1 MSFSLSYL
9 GYVSCWCSLVPF
21 LTVPSACR
29 VPRVGWLR
37 GFGRCVCSFSQGY
50 DACAKIRKNPITP
63 AFFLVYLSSVCFLPA
78 FSSVFPSFSF
88 FSCGL
93 LLALAEYFLNG
104 YSQSITH
111 TARTAG
117 AFSPA
122 CPGGDVMPSGPFIR
136 PAKRRRALSASR
148 RRLCACVRRWSRQA
162 QRLLC
167 PSSPRASFS

>member
-21 LTVPSACR
+21 LAVPSACR
-29 VPRVGWLR
+29 VPFVGWLR

-78 FSSVFPSFSF
+78 FSPVFPSFSF
-88 FSCGL
+88 FSRGL
-93 LLALAEYFLNG
+93 LLALAVYFLDG

-111 TARTAG
+111 TPPGQQVHSLLLVLAVMSCRWG
-117 AFSPA
+117 LLFGQQSVGELFQLLVVAFVHA
-122 CPGGDVMPSGPFIR
+122 
-136 PAKRRRALSASR
+136 
-148 RRLCACVRRWSRQA
+148 
-162 QRLLC
+162 
-167 PSSPRASFS
+167 